1 MDLLIGDIFAN
12 AARAVPTRTAAA
24 LGDASLTYDEL
35 HRASNR
41 AARAIGAL
49 GIGHRDRVAVWAATS
64 LDTVPVFAALAKL
77 GAVFAPV
84 NALFGVDEAT
94 EMASVA
100 RPSLALVDEAHAKP
114 GVELAARLGVESV
127 VIPDLLATAATL
139 ADEDV
144 RTPKLSE
151 LDPHVIFFTSGSTGR
166 SKGVVLSHRVNYL
179 RTYHGP
185 LLEPKGPMVCMFP
198 MFHMAPWT
206 IALQQWHARE
216 TIVFVESADAVTL
229 CNAIARH
236 RATRFYGIPAV
247 WRRIL
252 DHLSA
257 VRARGEAPPDLSSLR
272 IADTGTSA
280 TPPELLA
287 EIEAALPHAV
297 LRVFYGS
304 TEAGNVAQLDHA
316 DFRRKAGSVGV
327 PAPTAEVR
335 VDDDGEVWVR
345 GPLVFD
351 EYFDNPEATADAIAD
366 GWYRTG
372 DLAEVDGDG
381 FLTIVGR
388 ARDVI
393 RTGGETV
400 SPSEVE
406 AVLAT
411 CPGVDDVAVIG
422 MPHPEWGEVVC
433 AVVSCG
439 PGATAPTLEAVRAH
453 CDGRLARFKQP
464 QRLEIVDTIPRTAA
478 TNQVQRRL
486 LAERLS

>member
-1 MDLLIGDIFAN
+1 VELLIGDIFCN
-12 AARAVPTRTAAA
+12 AARAAPERTAAA
-24 LGDASLTYDEL
+24 LGDASMTYDEL
-35 HRASNR
+35 HRSSNR
-41 AARAIGAL
+41 TARAISAL
-49 GIGHRDRVAVWAATS
+49 GIGHHDRVAVWAATS

-100 RPSLALVDEAHAKP
+100 QPSLALVDQSRADA
-114 GVELAARLGVESV
+114 GVELATRLGVECV
-127 VIPDLLATAATL
+127 VMPDLLTGAATL
-139 ADEDV
+139 PDSDIHA
-144 RTPKLSE
+144 PGLSE
-151 LDPHVIFFTSGSTGR
+151 HDPHVIFFTSGSTGR
-166 SKGVVLSHRVNYL
+166 SKGVVLSHRANYL

-229 CNAIARH
+229 CDAIARH

-257 VRARGEAPPDLSSLR
+257 AGDSAPDLSSLR

-280 TPPELLA
+280 TPPELLD
-287 EIEAALPHAV
+287 EIEAALPQAV

-316 DFRRKAGSVGV
+316 DMRRKPASVGV
-327 PAPTAEVR
+327 PAPTTEVR
-335 VDDDGEVWVR
+335 VDEDGEVWVR
-345 GPLVFD
+345 GPLVFE
-351 EYFDNPEATADAIAD
+351 EYFDNPAATADAIVD

-406 AVLAT
+406 AVVGT

-433 AVVSCG
+433 AVVSC
-439 PGATAPTLEAVRAH
+439 AANAPSLDELRAH
-453 CDGRLARFKQP
+453 CDGKLARFKQP
-464 QRLEIVDTIPRTAA
+464 KRLEVVAAIPRTAA
-478 TNQVQRRL
+478 TGQVQRRL
-486 LAERLS
+486 LVELLS

>member
-1 MDLLIGDIFAN
+1 VDLLIGDIFRN
-12 AARAVPTRTAAA
+12 AAGAVPTKTAAA
-24 LGDASLTYDEL
+24 LGDTSMTYGEL
-35 HRASNR
+35 HHTSNR
-41 AARAIGAL
+41 TARAIAAL
-49 GIGHRDRVAVWAATS
+49 GIGHGDRVVVWASTS
-64 LDTVPVFAALAKL
+64 LDTVPVFATLAKL

-84 NALFGVDEAT
+84 NSLFGVDEAT

-100 RPSLALVDEAHAKP
+100 RPALALVDQAHAKA
-114 GVELAARLGVESV
+114 GVELAARLGVDCV
-127 VIPDLLATAATL
+127 AIPDLLAAATAL
-139 ADEDV
+139 SDTDI
-144 RTPKLSE
+144 RTPELSE
-151 LDPHVIFFTSGSTGR
+151 VDPHVIFFTSGSTGG
-166 SKGVVLSHRVNYL
+166 SKGVVLSHRANYL

-229 CNAIARH
+229 CDAITRH

-252 DHLSA
+252 DHVSSA
-257 VRARGEAPPDLSSLR
+257 GAGGGSPADLSSLR

-280 TPPELLA
+280 TPPELLE
-287 EIEAALPHAV
+287 EIEAALPQAM

-304 TEAGNVAQLDHA
+304 TEAGNVAQLDHG
-316 DFRRKAGSVGV
+316 DMRRKPGSVGV
-327 PAPTAEVR
+327 PAPTTEVR
-335 VDDDGEVWVR
+335 LDDNGEVWVR
-345 GPLVFD
+345 GPLVFE
-351 EYFDNPEATADAIAD
+351 EYFDNPDATAEAIVD

-406 AVLAT
+406 AVLVT

-433 AVVSCG
+433 AVVSCAAA
-439 PGATAPTLEAVRAH
+439 PSPTLDDVRAH
-453 CDGRLARFKQP
+453 CDGKLARFKQP
-464 QRLEIVDTIPRTAA
+464 QRLEIVDAIPRTAA

-486 LAERLS
+486 LVELLS

>member
-1 MDLLIGDIFAN
+1 MELLIGDIFRN

-24 LGDASLTYDEL
+24 LGDASMTYDEL
-35 HRASNR
+35 HRTSNR
-41 AARAIGAL
+41 TARAIGAL

-84 NALFGVDEAT
+84 SALFGVDEAT

-100 RPSLALVDEAHAKP
+100 RPSLALVDHARAKA
-114 GVELAARLGVESV
+114 GVELAARLGVECV
-127 VIPDLLATAATL
+127 AIPDVLAAA
-139 ADEDV
+139 AARSDEDIS
-144 RTPKLSE
+144 TLELSE

-216 TIVFVESADAVTL
+216 TIVFVESADALTL
-229 CNAIARH
+229 CDAIARH

-252 DHLSA
+252 DHLSTA
-257 VRARGEAPPDLSSLR
+257 GADLSSLR
-272 IADTGTSA
+272 IVDTGTSA
-280 TPPELLA
+280 TPPELLT
-287 EIEAALPHAV
+287 EIEAALPQAV

-316 DFRRKAGSVGV
+316 DFARKPGRVGV
-327 PAPTAEVR
+327 PAPTTEVR
-335 VDDDGEVWVR
+335 VDGDGEVWVR

-351 EYFDNPEATADAIAD
+351 EYFDNREATADAIVD

-372 DLAEVDGDG
+372 DLAEADGDG

-406 AVLAT
+406 AVLVT

-433 AVVSCG
+433 AVVACA
-439 PGATAPTLEAVRAH
+439 ATGSAAPTLDDVRAH
-453 CDGRLARFKQP
+453 CDGKLARFKQP
-464 QRLEIVDTIPRTAA
+464 QRLEVVDAIPRTAA
-478 TNQVQRRL
+478 TNQIQRRL
-486 LAERLS
+486 LVELLS